1 MPVLNPWLLYLVAGL
16 FVTNMLTFLAWRSAE
31 HRVDEYQLRAKVQA
45 EQTQRIKSE
54 QERNTDDTAQSFA
67 VSLNYVRE
75 SYERRLR
82 NNQRPVSGVPG
93 AAGGIDAAALY
104 PLPPAARVEADCAE
118 ETLRLVHLQRWI
130 RQQERANP

>member
-1 MPVLNPWLLYLVAGL
+1 MPVLSPWLLYMVAGL
-16 FVTNMLTFLAWRSAE
+16 FVTNLLTFFAWRSAE

-54 QERNTDDTAQSFA
+54 QERVTDDTAQSFA

-82 NNQRPVSGVPG
+82 NNQRPVSGVSG
-93 AAGGIDAAALY
+93 SAGGIDATALN
-104 PLPPAARVEADCAE
+104 PLPPAARVESDCAE
-118 ETLRLVHLQRWI
+118 ETLRLVHLQRWV
-130 RQQERANP
+130 RQQRNINP